1 MVSSDLMDRHG
12 ATDRHHGD
20 SDLEFGALGA
30 LVLIG
35 GSPGQGRYP
44 ASEVK
49 DEAYPENRSTSLI
62 HQAKCNIIGTHG
74 NEIYP
79 ETGCDV

>member
-1 MVSSDLMDRHG
+1 MVSSDLMDRLG
-12 ATDRHHGD
+12 ATDRHRGD
-20 SDLEFGALGA
+20 SGLELGALGA

-49 DEAYPENRSTSLI
+49 DEACPEKRSTSLI
-62 HQAKCNIIGTHG
+62 HQAKCNIIGTLG

-79 ETGCDV
+79 ETGCDG